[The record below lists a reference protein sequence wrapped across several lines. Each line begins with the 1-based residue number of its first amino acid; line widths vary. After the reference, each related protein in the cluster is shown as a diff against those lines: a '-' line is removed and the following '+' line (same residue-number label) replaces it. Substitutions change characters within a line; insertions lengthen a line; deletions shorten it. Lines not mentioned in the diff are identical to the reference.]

1 MIQSRRDFL
10 KNAGKLAVAA
20 SVASVVPMSALAE
33 EAKNTHPYAYT
44 KLDPETTANL
54 AYESFSAMG
63 GCCIGVANALIGQ
76 LYPEFPVQMFANG
89 AAGYSVNSLCG
100 CVGGAAA
107 AFGLYCEAAD
117 SKALLKEL
125 QTWYKES
132 TLPMFERDEKVVAQ
146 VVPGSVN
153 CVDSLGQFFRA
164 SGITEMS
171 DPNRIHRCAL
181 LTADVAK
188 KAAELLNEHFGV

>member
-1 MIQSRRDFL
+1 MVQSRRDFL

-20 SVASVVPMSALAE
+20 SVASVIPMSAMAE
-33 EAKNTHPYAYT
+33 SAPAHPYTYT
-44 KLDPETTANL
+44 KLDPVATANL

-89 AAGYSVNSLCG
+89 AAGYTANSLCG
-100 CVGGAAA
+100 CIGGAAA
-107 AFGLYCEAAD
+107 AFGLVCDAAT
-117 SKALLKEL
+117 SKELLKQL
-125 QTWYKES
+125 MTWYKETEVPS
-132 TLPMFERDEKVVAQ
+132 YDDGKPAMAK

-153 CVDSLGQFFRA
+153 CIDSLSKFFA
-164 SGITEMS
+164 ATGITSMS
-171 DPNRIHRCAL
+171 DPERINRCRC

-188 KAAELLNEHFGV
+188 KAVELLNAHFGV

>member
-1 MIQSRRDFL
+1 MVQSRRDFL

-20 SVASVVPMSALAE
+20 SVASVIPMSAMAE
-33 EAKNTHPYAYT
+33 SAPAHPYTYT
-44 KLDPETTANL
+44 KLDPVATANL

-89 AAGYSVNSLCG
+89 AAGYTANSLCG
-100 CVGGAAA
+100 CIGGAAA
-107 AFGLYCEAAD
+107 AFGLYCTAAD
-117 SKALLKEL
+117 SKTLLKEL
-125 QTWYKES
+125 MAWYKETS
-132 TLPMFERDEKVVAQ
+132 LPTFEREDPVAAQ

-153 CVDSLGQFFRA
+153 CADSVGKLFQATDIR
-164 SGITEMS
+164 EMS
-171 DPNRIHRCAL
+171 DPRRIHRCAL

-188 KAAELLNEHFGV
+188 KAAELLNAHYGV

>member
-20 SVASVVPMSALAE
+20 SVASVIPMSAMAE
-33 EAKNTHPYAYT
+33 AAPAHPYAYT
-44 KLDPETTANL
+44 KLDPDATANL
-54 AYESFSAMG
+54 GYESFSAMG

-89 AAGYSVNSLCG
+89 AAGYTANSLCG
-100 CVGGAAA
+100 CIGGAAA
-107 AFGLYCEAAD
+107 AFGLYCSAAD

-125 QTWYKES
+125 RTWYKTS
-132 TLPMFERDEKVVAQ
+132 TLPAFERDDKVLAQ

-153 CVDSLGQFFRA
+153 CVDSVGKFFQA
-164 SGITEMS
+164 TGITEMGNP
-171 DPNRIHRCAL
+171 DRIHRCAL

-188 KAAELLNEHFGV
+188 KAAELLNAHFGV